1 MTYRGLKTM
10 LASVAIGVAAFWVTP
25 VRLAWWIMALALT
38 GVLVGFVVH
47 TRDWYHDLKRYA
59 RERDEFNR
67 RLRERS

>member
-1 MTYRGLKTM
+1 MTYRGLKTT

-25 VRLAWWIMALALT
+25 LRLAWWIMAFALMC
-38 GVLVGFVVH
+38 VLFGCVVQ

-67 RLRERS
+67 RLREQS